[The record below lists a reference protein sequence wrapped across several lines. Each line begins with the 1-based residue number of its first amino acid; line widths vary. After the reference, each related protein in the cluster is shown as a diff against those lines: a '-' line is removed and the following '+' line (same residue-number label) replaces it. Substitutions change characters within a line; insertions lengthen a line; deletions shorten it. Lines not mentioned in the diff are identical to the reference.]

1 VNFAEGLH
9 EMVAQIARIVV
20 EPARDSMAERGHP
33 HLGREHR
40 HVIGN
45 ASLA

>member
-1 VNFAEGLH
+1 MEGLH
-9 EMVAQIARIVV
+9 EMVAQIARTVV
-20 EPARDSMAERGHP
+20 EPARNSMAECGHA
-33 HLGREHR
+33 HLGREHG